1 VGAVNDRALSLES
14 TEYARSQTAPTVT
27 IRPANRRLGILLS
40 GRGSNFAAIADHIA
54 SRKLNA
60 EIAVVISNVESAL
73 GLARAKA
80 RGLNAVFIP
89 SKNRSREDFD
99 REAVQI
105 LKSHNVSLVILAGF
119 MRILSRVFL
128 EAYPY
133 GILNIHPALLPAFP
147 GTDVQQ
153 QALDHGVKFSGCTV
167 HFVDDALDGGPIVAQ
182 AVVPILDAD
191 TAMTLAVRILEQEH
205 RIYSEAIDL
214 VLSGRCSIDGRRVI
228 ITNT

>member
-1 VGAVNDRALSLES
+1 MLIDVL
-14 TEYARSQTAPTVT
+14 ARLLH
-27 IRPANRRLGILLS
+27 NRRLGILLS
-40 GRGSNFAAIADHIA
+40 GRGSNFETIAENIA
-54 SRKLNA
+54 SGRLNA

-133 GILNIHPALLPAFP
+133 GILNIHPSLLPSFP
-147 GTDVQQ
+147 GKDVQQ
-153 QALDHGVKFSGCTV
+153 GVLDYGVKFSGCTV

-182 AVVPILDAD
+182 TVVPILDTD
-191 TAMTLAVRILEQEH
+191 TAPTLAARILEQEH

-214 VLSGRCSIDGRRVI
+214 VLSGRCSIEGRRVSI
-228 ITNT
+228 SKS